1 MFKNFNFNLKQFSSC
16 VKILINWIMH
26 ESIDLIDQNNSPNT
40 AQTSEHSRNQV
51 DVSKSI
57 CCAPIRDYINRT
69 VQGPRLVLSTFL
81 YISVLTIFVLTCYII
96 FQSFNYGFIKNR
108 EDMLVGTSQVVRIN
122 SFKEV
127 GEDFIQNFQ
136 IWIKVEWLNC
146 FIKSKV

>member
-1 MFKNFNFNLKQFSSC
+1 
-16 VKILINWIMH
+16 MH

-57 CCAPIRDYINRT
+57 CCAPLRDYINRT

-122 SFKEV
+122 SFSLLNALSTPSLKKV
-127 GEDFIQNFQ
+127 DFSNTGRNHGLKAIIGKKIIF
-136 IWIKVEWLNC
+136 
-146 FIKSKV
+146 F